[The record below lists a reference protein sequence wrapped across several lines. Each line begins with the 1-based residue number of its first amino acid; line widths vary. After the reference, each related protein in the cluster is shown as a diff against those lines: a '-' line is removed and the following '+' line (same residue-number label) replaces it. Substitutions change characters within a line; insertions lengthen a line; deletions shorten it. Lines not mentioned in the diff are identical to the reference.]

1 MYDIPSKVANLFYM
15 RKYLVLL
22 LLLLQMVQA
31 HGQFICY
38 SDSTTIYEF
47 PGTILPPIVGESSFN
62 SGNYRVIVGGK
73 FLDPKAPETE
83 GVYNCDMVI
92 LDYQSQKTY
101 ILPLSY
107 FPPFIDDQFA
117 GVNHCFTMDN
127 DTAYILGGYGYDLA
141 EGFETTFPTLT
152 IFPVKT
158 LIDSVVQ
165 HKDYLDLFQVV
176 ETDNRLA
183 IMEGNLVKIGQYFL
197 VYNGRRISPSREEFT
212 DCLTVSEWELRGQLR
227 KFTLKKTAGFLE
239 VDEFQVC
246 NTSKVFY
253 QCMPENWGT
262 APVKVIEIDPKQ

>member
-1 MYDIPSKVANLFYM
+1 M
-15 RKYLVLL
+15 RIFLSLL
-22 LLLLQMVQA
+22 LYILPIIPVYS
-31 HGQFICY
+31 QFVCY
-38 SDSTTIYEF
+38 SDSTTIYEL
-47 PGTILPPIVGESSFN
+47 PGTAIPPIVGESSFN
-62 SGNYRVIVGGK
+62 SGHYRVIIGGK

-83 GVYNCDMVI
+83 GVYNCDVVI

-127 DTAYILGGYGYDLA
+127 DTAYIMGGYGYDLA

-165 HKDYLDLFQVV
+165 HKDYLKLFQVL

-183 IMEGNLVKIGQYFL
+183 IMEGNLVRIGQYLL
-197 VYNGRRISPSREEFT
+197 VYNGRRISPSKDEFT
-212 DCLTVSEWELRGQLR
+212 DKLTVSEWDLRGQLR

-239 VDEFQVC
+239 IAEFQVC

-253 QCMPENWGT
+253 QCMPENWG
-262 APVKVIEIDPKQ
+262 AEPSRVIEIDAKN